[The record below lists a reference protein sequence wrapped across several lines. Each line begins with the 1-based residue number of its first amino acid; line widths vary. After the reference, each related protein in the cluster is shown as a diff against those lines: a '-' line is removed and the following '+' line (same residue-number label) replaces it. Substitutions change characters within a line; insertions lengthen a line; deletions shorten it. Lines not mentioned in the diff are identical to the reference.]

1 VRTENGRAY
10 GDVIEG
16 VDFPYL
22 AQVTRLNAVTLAALA
37 SAPAPP
43 SGVKI
48 EGAVSADTKVS
59 WAPVP
64 GRDGLSRLVA
74 GHDRA
79 AWTHARAVGAE
90 TSTVLRMW

>member
-64 GRDGLSRLVA
+64 GATGYRVWWRGTTEPQWS
-74 GHDRA
+74 
-79 AWTHARAVGAE
+79 HARRRRG
-90 TSTVLRMW
+90 RRPRRC